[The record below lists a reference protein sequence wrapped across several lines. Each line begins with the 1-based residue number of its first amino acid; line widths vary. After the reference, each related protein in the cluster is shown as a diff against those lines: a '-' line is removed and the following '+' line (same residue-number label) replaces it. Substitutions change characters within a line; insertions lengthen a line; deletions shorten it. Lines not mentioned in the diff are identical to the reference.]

1 MTLQSSGAIKFSEI
15 QTEFG
20 GANPIAVSEYYAGG
34 ANVPSSTSGVNGAVP
49 TSGTISISKFYGTSD
64 VAFSPDGGTTA
75 GAPLALE
82 DFGTFTASETITC
95 TQSATWTWSR
105 SSGSFGTANVSS
117 GSSATSITFTLNTSG
132 FDYRQ
137 SEFTLT
143 ATSGGITR
151 YYVITLT
158 AEGND

>member
-20 GANPIAVSEYYAGG
+20 GSNPVSASEYYAGG

-49 TSGTISISKFYGTSD
+49 ASGTISISKFYGTSD
-64 VAFSPDGGTTA
+64 VAFSPDGGTSA
-75 GAPLALE
+75 GSPVALADVGSL
-82 DFGTFTASETITC
+82 TASETISC
-95 TQSATWTWSR
+95 TSSATWTWSR
-105 SSGSFGTANVSS
+105 SSGSFGTANVTS

-132 FDYRQ
+132 FEYRQ

-143 ATSGGITR
+143 ATSGGVTR

-158 AEGND
+158 AEGIS